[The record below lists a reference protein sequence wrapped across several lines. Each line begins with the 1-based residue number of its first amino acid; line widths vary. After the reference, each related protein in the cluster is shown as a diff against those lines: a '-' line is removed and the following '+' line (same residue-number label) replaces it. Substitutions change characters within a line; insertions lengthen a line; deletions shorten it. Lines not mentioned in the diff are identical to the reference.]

1 MKPFYWT
8 GWFLS
13 RMLGIFGFHWKVLGR
28 EHVPKEGGC
37 ILAPNHRSHFDPPL
51 VGSALSRQVYF
62 LAKKELF
69 GVPVLGWLIRRTN
82 ALPIKRGAIDRA
94 AVQSCLEALH
104 NGRLLTVFP
113 EGTRSKSNEF
123 LSPKPG
129 IGVIARKAGV
139 PIVPVYVENSNDLK
153 SCLLFKRR
161 LRITYGE
168 PIMREKVMSYRD
180 EKEGYLALAAD
191 VMARIVALRDRSGS

>member
-13 RMLGIFGFHWKVLGR
+13 RMLGIFGFHWKVIGR
-28 EHVPKEGGC
+28 ENVPREGGC
-37 ILAPNHRSHFDPPL
+37 ILAPNHRSNLDPPL
-51 VGSALSRQVYF
+51 VGSTLTRQVYF

-69 GVPVLGWLIRRTN
+69 TVPVLGWLIKRTN

-94 AVQSCLEALH
+94 AVKSCIDALH
-104 NGRLLTVFP
+104 DGHLLTVFP
-113 EGTRSKSNEF
+113 EGTRSKTEQF

-139 PIVPVYVENSNDLK
+139 PIVPVYVEGSTDLK
-153 SCLLFKRR
+153 SALLFKRR
-161 LRITYGE
+161 LRVTFGPMMPAEY
-168 PIMREKVMSYRD
+168 VMSFAD
-180 EKEGYLALAAD
+180 EKEGYLALASE
-191 VMARIVALRDRSGS
+191 VMQRIEKLRDQSKG